1 MLSRLEKARH
11 LYLLLYE
18 VFQPKVKIL
27 CPLFYR
33 ITEYPE
39 FMQKVLNA

>member
-1 MLSRLEKARH
+1 MQIRLEKARH
-11 LYLLLYE
+11 HLLYE

-27 CPLFYR
+27 YPHLYR